1 MMPMVTQIF
10 EHLRAASSRGGAAIS
25 SAARDRPV
33 ARSAREPD
41 VTPCPIGKTGL
52 NAAPLMLG
60 GNVFGWTADYK
71 QSFAILDAF
80 VETGGSLID
89 TADIYCA
96 PCTGLCRRRNRN

>member
-1 MMPMVTQIF
+1 
-10 EHLRAASSRGGAAIS
+10 
-25 SAARDRPV
+25 
-33 ARSAREPD
+33 

-96 PCTGLCRRRNRN
+96 LVPAFVGGETETRIGDWLRSAKAS